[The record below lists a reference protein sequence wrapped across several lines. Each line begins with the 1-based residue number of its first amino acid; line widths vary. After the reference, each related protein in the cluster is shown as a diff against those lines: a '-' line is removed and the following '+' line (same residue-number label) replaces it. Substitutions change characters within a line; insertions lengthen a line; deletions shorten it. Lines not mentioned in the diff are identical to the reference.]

1 MSERSGR
8 DRVAPTELRTGGHVG
23 AAILGYGAGVL
34 VTRSAGTA
42 LMSGDVWEG
51 DTVGWGAMTGVSSQ

>member
-8 DRVAPTELRTGGHVG
+8 DRVAPTELLTGGHAG
-23 AAILGYGAGVL
+23 AAILGYGAR
-34 VTRSAGTA
+34 TGTA

-51 DTVGWGAMTGVSSQ
+51 DTVAWGAVAEVSSQ